1 MSKRLIKNEVVLI
14 IVLLFELL
22 SLYLR
27 LQFHE
32 KWKILVRQCWK
43 LLNVSGG

>member
-22 SLYLR
+22 SLCLR
-27 LQFHE
+27 FQFDD
-32 KWKILVRQCWK
+32 KWKILVRQC
-43 LLNVSGG
+43 